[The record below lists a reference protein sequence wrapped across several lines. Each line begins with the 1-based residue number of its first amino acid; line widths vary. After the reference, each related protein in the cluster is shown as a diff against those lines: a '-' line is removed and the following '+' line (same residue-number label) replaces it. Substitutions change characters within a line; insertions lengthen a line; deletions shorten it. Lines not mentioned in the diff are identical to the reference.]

1 MSETEIIN
9 DFNSTLQDL
18 VTNLAYICPDSII
31 AQYES
36 DAIKYIN
43 NPKYHNS
50 FIDNFVA
57 HVLQY
62 KTQIMEGNDDF
73 FLGKKY
79 EEYASHDASYMN
91 EIFKFKDIWTKISK
105 NNKEIII
112 QYMQILCQLAEDY
125 FILRFGS

>member
-9 DFNSTLQDL
+9 DFNSTLKDL

-31 AQYES
+31 AQYEN

-43 NPKYHNS
+43 NPKYYNS

-62 KTQIMEGNDDF
+62 KPQIMEGNDDF
-73 FLGKKY
+73 FLGKTY
-79 EEYASHDASYMN
+79 EEFNSHDSSYMN
-91 EIFKFKDIWTKISK
+91 EIFKFKDIWTRISK